1 MLSNLKSLCPKRS
14 LIAMALA
21 VGMGSICA
29 TNYAYATGN
38 QSEVYAFSHQG
49 VVDVKSTLND
59 SMLYALLLALR
70 AQAPEIETA
79 AYHATVLSL
88 LHEIASNT
96 RPSSKPSIEKQYLA
110 LPVKKQI
117 ALAQAAMKQAL
128 DESVLHPN
136 SATAYNYLLWQSG
149 MSPNDSMQATKDYV
163 GTFLTDGLLGGVKVD
178 RALYRKVH
186 RFAQT
191 CTATV
196 LAYGHRSFNLPSK
209 ELWRISKDRNLM
221 VTIDDKIANCR
232 DAGDALEAK
241 LNGSF
246 QFSVGVDVSGSNG

>member
-96 RPSSKPSIEKQYLA
+96 RPSANK
-110 LPVKKQI
+110 
-117 ALAQAAMKQAL
+117 
-128 DESVLHPN
+128 
-136 SATAYNYLLWQSG
+136 
-149 MSPNDSMQATKDYV
+149 
-163 GTFLTDGLLGGVKVD
+163 LTDIDVPEITEGNGGIQKFT
-178 RALYRKVH
+178 Y
-186 RFAQT
+186 
-191 CTATV
+191 
-196 LAYGHRSFNLPSK
+196 SK
-209 ELWRISKDRNLM
+209 N
-221 VTIDDKIANCR
+221 
-232 DAGDALEAK
+232 AGDGAFNVPDSE
-241 LNGSF
+241 LNGIR
-246 QFSVGVDVSGSNG
+246 SVTPEEIKRYVNHVSCELNRVK